1 MKFDLLP
8 FYYKIIGHA
17 NKMKEDATD
26 WDTIVSRVLYY
37 TRTLTV
43 YIQEFLCPT
52 KNIFP
57 IFCLPLC
64 LTWLKFLNLFI
75 SFDNLHG
82 FKII

>member
-43 YIQEFLCPT
+43 YIQEF
-52 KNIFP
+52 
-57 IFCLPLC
+57 
-64 LTWLKFLNLFI
+64 
-75 SFDNLHG
+75 
-82 FKII
+82 